1 MIEVVVLA
9 GLAQIP
15 SEHFDR
21 SFIFLMIRL
30 VIAFLCAAAACML
43 VAGALSSAQAPASS
57 TPDLFVTQVT
67 NSARDSFAGD
77 TSANGRFVVIESH
90 GDVATEKTDAR
101 NNQDGNREIF
111 LYDYAQRRI
120 FQLTNTKSVLNP
132 PGSPSPT
139 PSPSPS
145 PSPSVSPS
153 PTASPTPTPV
163 NPTNVKIE
171 VSNNRPMISLEG
183 TVPVAGQHT
192 YRIVFSSNAPVT
204 PASFDGTDPGAPTNT
219 DMNQEIWT
227 YTFTVADV
235 ANLSSGAEVGPV
247 DLTTG
252 TFTRITN

>member
-1 MIEVVVLA
+1 MIEVVGLA

-77 TSANGRFVVIESH
+77 TSANGRVVVIESNA
-90 GDVATEKTDAR
+90 DVATEKTAAR

-120 FQLTNTKSVLNP
+120 FQITITRSVLKP
-132 PGSPSPT
+132 ATSPSPT

-153 PTASPTPTPV
+153 PSPTVSPTPPV
-163 NPTNVKIE
+163 DEPTNVQIE
-171 VSNNRPMISLEG
+171 ISNNRPMISLEP
-183 TVPVAGQHT
+183 TLISGQLT
-192 YRIVFSSNAPVT
+192 YSIVFSSNAPAS
-204 PASFDGTDPGAPTNT
+204 PASFDGT
-219 DMNQEIWT
+219 
-227 YTFTVADV
+227 
-235 ANLSSGAEVGPV
+235 
-247 DLTTG
+247 
-252 TFTRITN
+252 